1 MCTLYQQYQRNHTTY
16 KGMRLTRQMQAD
28 VSIQT
33 FNLINGLIKTCKTMQ
48 NAMSCHQQWYN
59 GNMKDHTILALEPL
73 SNSLIH

>member
-1 MCTLYQQYQRNHTTY
+1 MCTLYQQYQRNHTTHR
-16 KGMRLTRQMQAD
+16 GMRLTHQMQAD

-59 GNMKDHTILALEPL
+59 GNMKDTLLDLPL
-73 SNSLIH
+73 SYAYISV

>member
-1 MCTLYQQYQRNHTTY
+1 
-16 KGMRLTRQMQAD
+16 MQAD

-59 GNMKDHTILALEPL
+59 GNMKDHTILALKPL
-73 SNSLIH
+73 SYSLIH